1 MTKIGVLMMVKNEK
15 LRISVTLES
24 IKNFADCLII
34 YDTGSS
40 DNTIEICENFSKQN
54 NIPLYLK
61 QGEFVNF
68 EVSRNISLDFADTVE
83 FIDYL
88 LLLDTNDELKGG
100 DKLRKIAEEY
110 LKTDKTGFLIQQEWF
125 SGHINR
131 YYNIRFIK
139 SRDKWRYKGVVHEYI
154 CNPDNENDYK
164 MHKIVDK
171 DIYIYQDRTQDDNK
185 TSIRFKKDEKLLLE
199 AYKNDPEEP
208 RTVFYLAQTYSCLNN
223 YEKAFYYYRLRT
235 TLIGFYEER
244 FESMMNCGNISI
256 KLNHEWHDSMK
267 WYIKAFELIPRAEPL
282 VKITEYYQKHK
293 NWLLAYTFINLASQ
307 LEYPN
312 NCTLF
317 VDRMSYDYKRWHLK
331 GIVSYYAGFFDE
343 GEEACKKAILAGI
356 KNNLNVEIDKNNLK
370 FYKDRKKM

>member
-1 MTKIGVLMMVKNEK
+1 
-15 LRISVTLES
+15 
-24 IKNFADCLII
+24 
-34 YDTGSS
+34 
-40 DNTIEICENFSKQN
+40 
-54 NIPLYLK
+54 
-61 QGEFVNF
+61 
-68 EVSRNISLDFADTVE
+68 
-83 FIDYL
+83 
-88 LLLDTNDELKGG
+88 
-100 DKLRKIAEEY
+100 
-110 LKTDKTGFLIQQEWF
+110 
-125 SGHINR
+125 
-131 YYNIRFIK
+131 
-139 SRDKWRYKGVVHEYI
+139 
-154 CNPDNENDYK
+154 
-164 MHKIVDK
+164 
-171 DIYIYQDRTQDDNK
+171 
-185 TSIRFKKDEKLLLE
+185 
-199 AYKNDPEEP
+199 
-208 RTVFYLAQTYSCLNN
+208 
-223 YEKAFYYYRLRT
+223 
-235 TLIGFYEER
+235 
-244 FESMMNCGNISI
+244 MMNCGNISI